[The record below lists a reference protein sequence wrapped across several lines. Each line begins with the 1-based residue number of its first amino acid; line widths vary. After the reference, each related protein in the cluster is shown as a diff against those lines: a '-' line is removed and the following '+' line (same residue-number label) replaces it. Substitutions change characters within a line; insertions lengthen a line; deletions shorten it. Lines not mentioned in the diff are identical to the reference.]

1 MGTGGSKQFN
11 KARADERVTK
21 LFNEVAGAADD
32 AYKGEKKHITAADL
46 MVRMEKYGKD
56 IDANWTRKEIEKT
69 IKKYDENKSGG
80 LDKEEFKR
88 ALADMVDRE
97 KRKGGPKP
105 KPGAPVKRQ
114 WTWRKKKPVEPA
126 QTYAPAPAAEA
137 IEEESSVHRAT
148 QSEVERY
155 MAKREAIKT
164 QAEQEAEKKA
174 AEEKAAA
181 EAKAAEEAAAKEAS
195 RAKGLAQVEKVQ
207 AEMEAK
213 KKADEEKAAAEKAAA
228 EKAAAEKAAAEKEAA
243 RDRKADEWIAA
254 EKERRRPEE
263 EAAAKAKAE
272 EEAAAKAAE
281 AAKLAAHKEEAAA
294 ERAKAMAEEDAAR
307 ERSDA
312 EKRSAALRGE
322 KETGV
327 AAVLESERSSQ

>member
-228 EKAAAEKAAAEKEAA
+228 EKAAAEKEAA

>member
-181 EAKAAEEAAAKEAS
+181 EAKAAEE
-195 RAKGLAQVEKVQ
+195 
-207 AEMEAK
+207 
-213 KKADEEKAAAEKAAA
+213 KAAAEATSLFKGLTLFL
-228 EKAAAEKAAAEKEAA
+228 
-243 RDRKADEWIAA
+243 
-254 EKERRRPEE
+254 RRI
-263 EAAAKAKAE
+263 
-272 EEAAAKAAE
+272 
-281 AAKLAAHKEEAAA
+281 L
-294 ERAKAMAEEDAAR
+294 
-307 ERSDA
+307 
-312 EKRSAALRGE
+312 
-322 KETGV
+322 T
-327 AAVLESERSSQ
+327 

>member
-148 QSEVERY
+148 QSEVDRF

-181 EAKAAEEAAAKEAS
+181 EAKAA
-195 RAKGLAQVEKVQ
+195 
-207 AEMEAK
+207 
-213 KKADEEKAAAEKAAA
+213 
-228 EKAAAEKAAAEKEAA
+228 
-243 RDRKADEWIAA
+243 
-254 EKERRRPEE
+254 
-263 EAAAKAKAE
+263 